1 MLKRYKLAYNKEFKG
16 KYFHTKKKKKKIK
29 ETLYSNTLKKITKN
43 LIAIKCKDFITPHT
57 TFHENEA

>member
-16 KYFHTKKKKKKIK
+16 KYFHTKKKKKFKK
-29 ETLYSNTLKKITKN
+29 TLYSNTLKKITKN

>member
-1 MLKRYKLAYNKEFKG
+1 MLKRNKLAYNKEFKG
-16 KYFHTKKKKKKIK
+16 KYFHTKKKKKIK